1 MIEKMKFLTLTGPR
15 EDIDRVVDTYLS
27 KYEIHL
33 ENALSQLKTVS
44 ELRPF
49 AEGNPYV
56 REYRKATELMEQLA
70 ASDLPVRDIGIDQ
83 ALDTVH
89 ALESTLA
96 ELTSQ
101 KEEWEKQRELY
112 VSSLNQ
118 VSPFIGL
125 N

>member
-49 AEGNPYV
+49 AEVNPYI
-56 REYRKATELMEQLA
+56 REYRKAAELMEQLA
-70 ASDLPVRDIGIDQ
+70 L
-83 ALDTVH
+83 
-89 ALESTLA
+89 
-96 ELTSQ
+96 
-101 KEEWEKQRELY
+101 
-112 VSSLNQ
+112 
-118 VSPFIGL
+118 
-125 N
+125 

>member
-56 REYRKATELMEQLA
+56 R
-70 ASDLPVRDIGIDQ
+70 
-83 ALDTVH
+83 
-89 ALESTLA
+89 
-96 ELTSQ
+96 
-101 KEEWEKQRELY
+101 
-112 VSSLNQ
+112 
-118 VSPFIGL
+118 
-125 N
+125 